1 MGNDT
6 TLPARIVIADDHPV
20 VRVAL
25 RQLLDGHPCLRLVAE
40 AENGQEAVELCR
52 RLHPE
57 LVLMDVR
64 MPNMDGIAAT
74 REIKRELP
82 LTLVLMLTALEDP
95 QLLSEA
101 LRAGASGYIL
111 KGTSKEEMIGA
122 IRGALS
128 GEFPV
133 NQAVGAQLLMRLY
146 ARTRQTTCRHNS
158 AFARSSEKER
168 AQHPLLAA
176 LSPREEEVL
185 RLIARGQTNQQIA
198 NARDVSLNTVKKH
211 VGRVISKLGVSDR
224 TQAAV
229 LAIELGLRVD
239 NGE

>member
-1 MGNDT
+1 MVGNDT
-6 TLPARIVIADDHPV
+6 MLLARIVIADDHPL

-158 AFARSSEKER
+158 AFARS
-168 AQHPLLAA
+168 HPLLAA

-211 VGRVISKLGVSDR
+211 VGRVISKLNVSDR